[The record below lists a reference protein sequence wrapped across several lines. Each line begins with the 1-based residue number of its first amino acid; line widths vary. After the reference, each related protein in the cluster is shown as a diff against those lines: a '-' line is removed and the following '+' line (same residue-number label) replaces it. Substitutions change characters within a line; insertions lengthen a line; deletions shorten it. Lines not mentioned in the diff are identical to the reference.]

1 MDKLPNVLRK
11 RKQCLRIVHC
21 NIQGIRNKYIELKQ
35 LALKHEPDIII
46 LNECKIDF
54 TKSKYNIPGFNK
66 IYDARAAHLV
76 TAMYIKKGL
85 RWNLTTVIPGV
96 EDVDRCIEGV
106 AIKLETLNGGIILR
120 GLYNPHLR
128 FNQIRADWE
137 ALLEDNTTS
146 INVGDLNLRMQELGH
161 TQTQAAGNL
170 VRQAINN
177 REAKLVHT
185 NLPSRPCHR
194 GDGILDVA
202 LVTQEAMELTY
213 RTKQLDSIS
222 SDHYPWQLEV
232 DMETSEHIQLRRTM
246 RNITESKE
254 SRIKFQNLIE
264 ANLPLPEPSTDAEA
278 DSYVNKMEGMLTEA
292 LDEMAPLR
300 ETRRREELPMNIQYM
315 ILHRNRSK
323 LRAKNAPRGHIL
335 RRIYNTV
342 KNILK
347 RALQEYR
354 ELQWNT
360 VIESPDNNI
369 SKLWKIQRSLK
380 AKPQLLPDLP
390 GMLTEED
397 TVNALVDT
405 AVVKEANIDN
415 DHKNSEIFT
424 PYQPLPQTDVEEVV
438 RALRLFKNKKAP
450 GPDQL
455 RADALKLAGPAYLN
469 GLACII
475 NYTLS
480 TGYYPKRWKL
490 GDCIFL
496 HKPGKSHTEA
506 ASYRPITLLS
516 IMGKLCERIMYRRIL
531 SEVNRL
537 ELIPEYQHGF
547 TKSKGTGTQILRTGK
562 VITDA
567 LAQGNSVAMV
577 STDLSKAFD
586 SINHAGLSKKLFD
599 AGMANNVIKLIENYL
614 SGREVRGKLRT
625 MYGKTIPVPHGVPQG
640 SILGPILFNLY
651 VSDIPKNNIA
661 GLTLSQYADDLCILN
676 EACRPDTASRRAAWA
691 AKMVINYYKEWGLK
705 CNVSKT
711 DCAMFTNK
719 RKYSRTISLQHENL
733 PIKSSIKYLGVH
745 LDQRLVMK
753 EHAKNTVKKVKQVR
767 GMLAPI
773 IGWYSKVSLETK
785 IKVIKAT
792 LLPIIDYGIVQLYPR
807 MSKSRLTELERQY
820 RMALKTAANFPRN
833 TSSEI
838 IWEMLDEDPWYIRAR
853 DLHEDMLR
861 KLRDQQIPGLTQ
873 PGDRYNK
880 PNHHNPML
888 PGLRTG
894 EIDYV
899 CKQERGKP
907 LSKRMAPPRIPV
919 I

>member
-1 MDKLPNVLRK
+1 MAKLPNVLRS

-35 LALKHEPDIII
+35 LAIKHQPDILI

-54 TKSKYNIPGFNK
+54 TKCKYNIPGFNK

-76 TAMYIKKGL
+76 TAMYIKHGL

-96 EDVDRCIEGV
+96 DDVNRCIEGV
-106 AIKLETLNGGIILR
+106 AIKLETSNGGIIVR

-128 FNQIRADWE
+128 FSQIRADWE

-146 INVGDLNLRMQELGH
+146 INVGDLNLRMQQLGH
-161 TQTQAAGNL
+161 SQTQAAGNL
-170 VRQAINN
+170 VKRAIDN

-232 DMETSEHIQLRRTM
+232 DIETSEYVQLRRTM
-246 RNITESKE
+246 GNITESKE
-254 SRIKFQNLIE
+254 SRIKFQELIE
-264 ANLPLPEPSTDAEA
+264 TNLPLTEPTTDVEAEL
-278 DSYVNKMEGMLTEA
+278 YVEQMEDILTGA

-300 ETRRREELPMNIQYM
+300 EAKRREELPMHIQYM
-315 ILHRNRSK
+315 IQHRNRSK

-335 RRIYNTV
+335 RRIYNAA

-347 RALQEYR
+347 QALQEYR
-354 ELQWNT
+354 ETQWNT
-360 VIESPDNNI
+360 VIESPENNFT
-369 SKLWKIQRSLK
+369 KMWKIQRSLK
-380 AKPQLLPDLP
+380 AKPQRLPELP
-390 GMLTEED
+390 GMVTEED
-397 TVNALVDT
+397 TINALVDT
-405 AVVKEANIDN
+405 AIVKDAIVSHDHANT
-415 DHKNSEIFT
+415 EIFT
-424 PYQPLPQTDVEEVV
+424 PYQPLSETNLNEVI

-455 RADALKLAGPAYLN
+455 RADALKLAGPAYHN
-469 GLACII
+469 ALAHII
-475 NYTLS
+475 NYTLR
-480 TGYYPKRWKL
+480 TGYFPKRWKL

-506 ASYRPITLLS
+506 ASYRPITLLC
-516 IMGKLCERIMYRRIL
+516 IMGKLCERIMYSRIL
-531 SEVNRL
+531 SEINRL

-547 TKSKGTGTQILRTGK
+547 TKHKGTGTQILRTGK

-567 LAQGNSVAMV
+567 LAKRNSVAMI

-586 SINHAGLSKKLFD
+586 SINHTGLSRKLFD
-599 AGMANNVIKLIENYL
+599 AGMANNVIQLIENYL
-614 SGREVRGKLRT
+614 SGREARGKYRT
-625 MYGKTIPVPHGVPQG
+625 MYGKKMPVPHGVPQG

-651 VSDIPKNNIA
+651 VSDIPKNHIA
-661 GLTLSQYADDLCILN
+661 GITLSQYADDLCILN
-676 EACRPDTASRRAAWA
+676 EACNPDTASRRAAWA
-691 AKMVINYYKEWGLK
+691 AKTIINYYKEWGLQ
-705 CNVSKT
+705 CNVNKT

-719 RKYSRTISLQHENL
+719 RKYSRTVKLEHENL
-733 PIKSSIKYLGVH
+733 PIKTSIKYLGVH

-773 IGWYSKVSLETK
+773 IGWYSKVSLEIK

-807 MSKSRLTELERQY
+807 VCKSKLTELERQY
-820 RMALKTAANFPRN
+820 RMALKVAANFPRN
-833 TSSEI
+833 TSSKV
-838 IWEMLDEDPWYIRAR
+838 IWEMLDEDPWYLRAR

-861 KLRDQQIPGLTQ
+861 KLSDLQIPGLTQ
-873 PGDRYNK
+873 PGDKYDK

-888 PGLRTG
+888 PSLRAG
-894 EIDYV
+894 DIDYV
-899 CKQERGKP
+899 CKQQRGKP
-907 LSKRMAPPRIPV
+907 LSKRMVPPRIPV
-919 I
+919 L